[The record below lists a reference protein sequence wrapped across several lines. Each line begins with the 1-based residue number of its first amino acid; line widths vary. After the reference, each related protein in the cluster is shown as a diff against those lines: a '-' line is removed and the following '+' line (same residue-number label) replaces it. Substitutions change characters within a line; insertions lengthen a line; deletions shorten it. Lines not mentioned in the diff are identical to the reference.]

1 MILNNVLE
9 LKAVA
14 KFADTCN
21 QSWLKG
27 WNERNGGNMSYRMK
41 DEEVAA
47 ISHLFNDN
55 GDWRPIGITVSN
67 LAGEY
72 FTVTGSGKFY
82 MNIKNEPENNICI
95 VKIDDKGEN
104 YKIVWGLKEGG
115 VPTSEFPTHLLN
127 HSIKKEKT
135 NGKHRV
141 IMHAHPA
148 NIIALTFLL
157 PLEDKVF
164 TREIWEMITEC
175 PIVFP
180 AGIGVVPWMVCGSSD
195 IAVATGEKI
204 QQFDAVIWSHHGIFC
219 SGEDFDVAFGLMDTI
234 EKAAEILIKVMSCGG
249 KKQFI
254 TSEQILALSEPYNVN
269 IDKTMLE

>member
-1 MILNNVLE
+1 MNNVLG

-41 DEEVAA
+41 DEEVSA

-104 YKIVWGLKEGG
+104 
-115 VPTSEFPTHLLN
+115 
-127 HSIKKEKT
+127 
-135 NGKHRV
+135 
-141 IMHAHPA
+141 
-148 NIIALTFLL
+148 
-157 PLEDKVF
+157 
-164 TREIWEMITEC
+164 
-175 PIVFP
+175 
-180 AGIGVVPWMVCGSSD
+180 
-195 IAVATGEKI
+195 
-204 QQFDAVIWSHHGIFC
+204 
-219 SGEDFDVAFGLMDTI
+219 
-234 EKAAEILIKVMSCGG
+234 
-249 KKQFI
+249 
-254 TSEQILALSEPYNVN
+254 
-269 IDKTMLE
+269 

>member
-1 MILNNVLE
+1 MNCVLE
-9 LKAVA
+9 LKSVA
-14 KFADTCN
+14 KFVDTCN

-41 DEEVAA
+41 DEEVEE
-47 ISHLFNDN
+47 IKHLLTDKS
-55 GDWRPIGITVSN
+55 DWRPIGITVEN
-67 LAGEY
+67 LANEY

-82 MNIKNEPENNICI
+82 MNVKNEPENNIAI
-95 VKIDDKGEN
+95 VRIDEKGEN
-104 YKIVWGLKEGG
+104 YKIVWGLNEGG

-135 NGKHRV
+135 DGKHRV

-204 QQFDAVIWSHHGIFC
+204 KQFDAVIWSHHGIFC